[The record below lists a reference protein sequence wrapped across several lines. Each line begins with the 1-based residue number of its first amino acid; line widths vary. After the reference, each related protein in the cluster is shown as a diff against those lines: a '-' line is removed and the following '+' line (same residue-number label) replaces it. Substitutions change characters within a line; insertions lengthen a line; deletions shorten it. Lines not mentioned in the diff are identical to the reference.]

1 LVSAQNRRR
10 LYRTNIPNVSQP
22 KDRGILLKDIL
33 QENVDEKY
41 LLNDSQIKTLN
52 REFGSKGKIYE
63 DVDVKANTITASMGT

>member
-1 LVSAQNRRR
+1 
-10 LYRTNIPNVSQP
+10 
-22 KDRGILLKDIL
+22 LKDIL
-33 QENVDEKY
+33 EENVDEKY